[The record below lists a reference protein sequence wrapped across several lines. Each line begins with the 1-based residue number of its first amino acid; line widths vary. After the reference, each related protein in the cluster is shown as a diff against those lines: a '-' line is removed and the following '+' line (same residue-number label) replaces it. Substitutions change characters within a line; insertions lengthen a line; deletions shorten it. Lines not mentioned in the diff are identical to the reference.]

1 VNTFKQLPWGSL
13 CLSSLLA
20 VVVVRGIDFFLMR
33 GLPHLDKTS
42 ALGQLLVTP
51 AGYMLLLLCGGL
63 AMGGLGVA
71 FLERME
77 RISPIYVS
85 TLWGLVLCLFISLWL
100 VNLLPMG
107 GLGLSMLTQL
117 HLPVIVVGVF
127 WRGKP
132 YWR

>member
-13 CLSSLLA
+13 CLSALLA
-20 VVVVRGIDFFLMR
+20 VAVVRVIDFILMR
-33 GLPHLDKTS
+33 GLSHLDKTS
-42 ALGQLLVTP
+42 TLGQLLITP
-51 AGYMLLLLCGGL
+51 SGYMFLLLCGGL
-63 AMGGLGVA
+63 TIGGLGVA

-77 RISPIYVS
+77 QISPIYAS

-100 VNLLPMG
+100 VDLIPLG
-107 GLGLSMLTQL
+107 GLGLSTLTQH